1 MCVQSYRIIGPGEMQ
16 AIKYTGKK
24 LEWDYCVASAL
35 WYSILT
41 VNLTYDCL
49 KANSLVYGMKDFNI
63 V

>member
-1 MCVQSYRIIGPGEMQ
+1 MQ

-49 KANSLVYGMKDFNI
+49 KANSLVYGMKNFNI